1 VSTDP
6 GGKEWAQGAVADAKA
21 LVADAAGLTAE
32 QLQFLPSPEDMQDAE
47 RFLRQDTRRGPQ
59 QSEVLAEARR
69 RAGRKPGSRNRRTDD
84 FARYILGFGQH
95 PAVTMM
101 QIQSTPPE
109 TLVERSAAMDPAKR
123 RLSYGDAQA
132 LRIRCAEALLPYIEG
147 KKPVAVDISVNG
159 DYNLLI
165 PGLNI
170 SEADARMAADGQFVF
185 DADFSEID
193 EGDGQNG

>member
-21 LVADAAGLTAE
+21 LVADAASLTAE
-32 QLQFLPSPEDMQDAE
+32 QLQFLPSPEEMQDAE

-109 TLVERSAAMDPAKR
+109 TLVERSAAMDPTKR

-193 EGDGQNG
+193 EGDG

>member
-1 VSTDP
+1 MYK
-6 GGKEWAQGAVADAKA
+6 GK

-32 QLQFLPSPEDMQDAE
+32 KLQFLPSPEEMQDAG
-47 RFLRQDTRRGPQ
+47 RFLRKDTRRGPQ